1 MTSYSKVLDN
11 IPFQVDAQALAQRLR
26 IKDGTPSASTLRSLL
41 EQAQRLA
48 RPKALYRLAFIE
60 TRGDDW
66 IVMEGTRLSSR
77 VLRVNLESAH
87 RAFPY
92 VATCGTELAEWATSF
107 PDLLERF
114 WADAISEAALRL
126 AYQALSNHVAEEYR
140 PGHLSHM
147 NPGSLPD
154 WPLDQQRPLFAI
166 LGNVEEAIGVRLTE
180 SLLMVPVKSV
190 SGILFPTGA
199 TFESCQLCPR
209 EQCPGRS
216 APYDQNLL
224 NTRYRGAVTGNA

>member
-1 MTSYSKVLDN
+1 MTSQAKVLDN
-11 IPFQVDAQALAQRLR
+11 IPFQADVQALAQRLHV
-26 IKDGTPSASTLRSLL
+26 KDGTQSATTLRSLL
-41 EQAQRLA
+41 DQAQSIA
-48 RPKALYRLAFIE
+48 RPKALYRVAFID

-92 VATCGTELAEWATSF
+92 VATCGTELAEWANSF
-107 PDLLERF
+107 PDLLQRF

-147 NPGSLPD
+147 SPGSLPD
-154 WPLDQQRPLFAI
+154 WPLNQQRPLFGI
-166 LGNVEEAIGVRLTE
+166 LGNVEETIGVRLSE
-180 SLLMVPVKSV
+180 SLLMAPIKSV
-190 SGILFPTGA
+190 SGILFPTEA

-209 EQCPGRS
+209 ERCPGRR
-216 APYDQNLL
+216 APYDQSLL
-224 NTRYRGAVTGNA
+224 DTRYRGAATGDL